1 MGLKKTTKKHD
12 WTDIKVTI
20 DAHKYINDLLK
31 EVIRDERGRA
41 FSCER
46 SRIDELD
53 KAVCQMQK
61 TLRSFEVKI
70 NRIESEVKMKK

>member
-1 MGLKKTTKKHD
+1 MALKKITKKHE

-20 DAHKYINDLLK
+20 DAHKQINDLLK
-31 EVIRDERGRA
+31 DVIREERRNA
-41 FSCER
+41 FACER

-70 NRIESEVKMKK
+70 NRIESEVKLNK